1 MIGGSMSFTTPRQIA
16 ARLNRSQLAV
26 PGIQTRMFEKAANSR
41 ADIVFLD
48 LEDAVAPNDKEQARA
63 NVIEAVNNID
73 WGAKSISVRIN
84 GLDTHYMYR
93 DLIDVIEGCGA
104 RLDLL
109 MIPKVGTASD
119 VYAID
124 MLLTQIENAMGFEKR
139 IGLEI
144 MIESALG
151 MQNISE
157 IAKASERIESLHF
170 GAGDYGASLH
180 AHTTH
185 IGGVNNDYAVLA
197 NEDTDGQ
204 RASYISDIHHHA
216 LSTLVVAARAN
227 GLRPIDSA
235 FGDYSDTDGF
245 TASAKRARALGCEGK
260 WAIHPSQIDLAND
273 IMGPSQD
280 EVTKAK
286 GILKA
291 MEDGAK
297 AGKGAVTFEGRMID
311 YANVRQAEM
320 LVKKAEMIA
329 RQAS

>member
-1 MIGGSMSFTTPRQIA
+1 MSFTTLQEKP

-26 PGIQTRMFEKAANSR
+26 PGIQTRMFEKAANSN

-48 LEDAVAPNDKEQARA
+48 LEDAVAPDDKPKARTQ
-63 NVIEAVNNID
+63 VIEAVNDID
-73 WGAKSISVRIN
+73 WGNKSISVRIN

-93 DLIDVIEGCGA
+93 DIIDVVEGCGA
-104 RLDLL
+104 KLDLL
-109 MIPKVGTASD
+109 LVPKIGTASD
-119 VYAID
+119 VYAVD
-124 MLLTQIENAMGFEKR
+124 MLLTQLETAMGFKNR
-139 IGLEI
+139 IGLEV

-151 MQNISE
+151 MQNIGE
-157 IAKASERIESLHF
+157 IAKASNRIESLHF

-197 NEDTDGQ
+197 NADENDVRQT
-204 RASYISDIHHHA
+204 YISDIHHHA
-216 LSTLVVAARAN
+216 LSTLIVAARAN

-235 FGDYSDTDGF
+235 FGDYSDADGF
-245 TASAKRARALGCEGK
+245 IASAKRAKALGCEGK

-273 IMGPSQD
+273 IMGPSEED
-280 EVTKAK
+280 VTRAK

-291 MEDGAK
+291 MAEGAK
-297 AGKGAVTFEGRMID
+297 EGKGAVTFEGRMID

-320 LVKKAEMIA
+320 LVKKSELILLAKN
-329 RQAS
+329 ASH